1 MQTNAT
7 EVEILKVSYL
17 CSTDK
22 NCAPR
27 VAVLI
32 CGKNGKKRTIFLSGG
47 DKSPLLIAG
56 TSVVITEERTI
67 ENRFAPQYTLWKNM
81 AAYKR
86 SAPQK

>member
-1 MQTNAT
+1 MQPNAT

-17 CSTDK
+17 CSTD
-22 NCAPR
+22 NDCAPR
-27 VAVLI
+27 AAVLVR
-32 CGKNGKKRTIFLSGG
+32 GKNGRKRTIFLLGRYR
-47 DKSPLLIAG
+47 SPLLISG
-56 TSVVITEERTI
+56 TSVVIAEERTV